1 MRQFIN
7 FPNGV
12 GKYKNFKIN
21 VNGINCAAYYPPGE
35 SLINV
40 PVIGDEKVCITMELA
55 GSDQSSARYI
65 AFAEAVNAALVAEPG
80 GISVDVAETLVNV
93 EITDV

>member
-12 GKYKNFKIN
+12 GKYKDFKIN

-35 SLINV
+35 QLIYV
-40 PVIGDEKVCITMELA
+40 PVIADQTMAISLELA

-80 GISVDVAETLVNV
+80 GISVDVVETLNNV
-93 EITDV
+93 EVAGI

>member
-7 FPNGV
+7 FPNGA

-21 VNGINCAAYYPPGE
+21 VNGITCAAYYPPGE
-35 SLINV
+35 ELIYV
-40 PVIGDEKVCITMELA
+40 PIIGDQTMVMALELA

-65 AFAEAVNAALVAEPG
+65 AFANAFNAALVAEPG
-80 GISVDVAETLVNV
+80 GVSIDVVETLNNV
-93 EITDV
+93 EITNV

>member
-21 VNGINCAAYYPPGE
+21 INGINCAAFYPPGE
-35 SLINV
+35 ELIYL
-40 PVIGDEKVCITMELA
+40 PMIGDETLAVALELA

-80 GISVDVAETLVNV
+80 GVSVDVTETLNNV
-93 EITDV
+93 EIGGV

>member
-21 VNGINCAAYYPPGE
+21 VNGINCAAFAPPGE
-35 SLINV
+35 GYIAV
-40 PVIGDEKVCITMELA
+40 PVIGDQTMAINLELA

-80 GISVDVAETLVNV
+80 GISVDVVETLNNV
-93 EITDV
+93 EVTNV

>member
-21 VNGINCAAYYPPGE
+21 VNGINCAAFYPPGE
-35 SLINV
+35 QLIYV
-40 PVIGDEKVCITMELA
+40 PILGDETMAMSLELA
-55 GSDQSSARYI
+55 GSDQSPARYI
-65 AFAEAVNAALVAEPG
+65 AFAELFNAALVAEPG
-80 GISVDVAETLVNV
+80 GVSVDVAETLVNI
-93 EITDV
+93 EITNI

>member
-7 FPNGV
+7 FPNGT

-21 VNGINCAAYYPPGE
+21 INGINCAAYYPPGE
-35 SLINV
+35 ELIYV
-40 PVIGDEKVCITMELA
+40 PIIGDQTMAISLELA

-80 GISVDVAETLVNV
+80 GVSVDVVETLNNV
-93 EITDV
+93 EITTI